1 MIQQPNVDAYHSCN
15 LNRGEKFWDA
25 RAHGGKFAIAG
36 GVIMGLA
43 VVFLVGVCFKAH
55 ERCSAI
61 IGVVLLLIVG
71 IVMLACGLA
80 IKTPEEN
87 DENFLQIGE
96 VLL

>member
-1 MIQQPNVDAYHSCN
+1 
-15 LNRGEKFWDA
+15 
-25 RAHGGKFAIAG
+25 
-36 GVIMGLA
+36 MGLA
-43 VVFLVGVCFKAH
+43 LVIFVGACCKAD

-61 IGVVLLLIVG
+61 VGGVLVLIVG

-87 DENFLQIGE
+87 DENFLQMGE